1 MSYNVC
7 GIVLSRFDRGPERD
21 LLSQVENMAMSK
33 EKADATRNRKDRLTC
48 CVVRLM
54 RPHWALEV
62 FRETKGLK
70 VK

>member
-7 GIVLSRFDRGPERD
+7 GIVLSRFNSGPERD
-21 LLSQVENMAMSK
+21 LLSQVENMTMSK